1 MSKQRIAIY
10 THSVAPS
17 IDGVCR
23 RFAGILWELARQGHD
38 VLLFT
43 LEDQPLDLPPT
54 VQYVTLEHMIFPS
67 YPDKKVA
74 RPSLVAMKRIM
85 EHINKFKP
93 STLHITSDGFSHMFT
108 FAGLVY
114 NVPVLGSFHTD
125 LLDLLKS
132 HNANLFQKLC
142 VQSKECLDS
151 LILDSCATTSTSFA
165 AKLKLQGI
173 YCEHV
178 IKTAVDIDTFTAG
191 KKNTKLRNEM
201 MFGDKNGFLCVYVGR
216 ISKEKRIDV
225 IVDAVKSLD
234 GVYLAVVG
242 DGPSAAVYAGLHGK
256 HNRIYCK
263 PKFLSHSELAEVY
276 ASSDLHVTASEF
288 ETLGNTV
295 LEAFA
300 CSIPVVVPNT
310 QGFKDTVSDKNDG
323 FLFQPAN
330 SDDAKRFIL
339 QLKNDVNLRKEMG
352 SRGRAKVALCTIG
365 NVVLDL
371 LDWYKKGSKNRV
383 YRTFISKVGAVLLCI
398 FTIPFTMIAL
408 TCYDIINMILIALG
422 IFPTQKNE
430 KKD

>member
-1 MSKQRIAIY
+1 M
-10 THSVAPS
+10 
-17 IDGVCR
+17 
-23 RFAGILWELARQGHD
+23 
-38 VLLFT
+38 
-43 LEDQPLDLPPT
+43 
-54 VQYVTLEHMIFPS
+54 
-67 YPDKKVA
+67 
-74 RPSLVAMKRIM
+74 
-85 EHINKFKP
+85 
-93 STLHITSDGFSHMFT
+93 
-108 FAGLVY
+108 
-114 NVPVLGSFHTD
+114 
-125 LLDLLKS
+125 
-132 HNANLFQKLC
+132 
-142 VQSKECLDS
+142 
-151 LILDSCATTSTSFA
+151 
-165 AKLKLQGI
+165 
-173 YCEHV
+173 
-178 IKTAVDIDTFTAG
+178 IKTAVDVDTFTAS

-225 IVDAVKSLD
+225 IVDAVKALD

-242 DGPSAAVYAGLHGK
+242 DGPSAAAYAGLHGK

-330 SDDAKRFIL
+330 SDDARRFIL
-339 QLKNDVNLRKEMG
+339 KLKNDVSLRREMG
-352 SRGRAKVALCTIG
+352 SRGRAKVASCTIG

-371 LDWYKKGSKNRV
+371 LDWYKKGTNNRV
-383 YRTFISKVGAVLLCI
+383 SRTFVSKVGAVLLCI
-398 FTIPFTMIAL
+398 FTIPFTILAL

-422 IFPTQKNE
+422 IFPTPNK